1 MNLLNIIGMMKG
13 GNPQQIAMNLIQ
25 QNMGNNPMAGNL
37 MGMIKNNDAKGVE
50 QMARNLAK
58 NRGIDV
64 DQAIQA
70 ISQEFGAR

>member
-13 GNPQQIAMNLIQ
+13 GNPQQIAMSLIQ

-37 MGMIKNNDAKGVE
+37 MGMIKNNDAKGIE

-58 NRGIDV
+58 NRGIDA
-64 DQAIQA
+64 DQAIQT
-70 ISQEFGAR
+70 IGQEFGMR